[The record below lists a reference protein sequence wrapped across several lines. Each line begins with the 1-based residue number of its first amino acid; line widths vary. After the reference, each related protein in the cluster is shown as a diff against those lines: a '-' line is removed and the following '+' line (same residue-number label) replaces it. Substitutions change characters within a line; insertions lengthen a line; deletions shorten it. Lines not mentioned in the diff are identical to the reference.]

1 MRLVEQIGSGIT
13 RIRDV
18 MNDEGLTPP
27 EFNIDGMFTVTL
39 RRPFDFEKWVEKWVD
54 KLTENRIDILK
65 NIQAISKTL
74 KIIEF
79 SNKEVEETCQL
90 MLEDNRFVDLE
101 DTIQYIMA
109 KKQQCDLIL
118 SNDATFKSRDI
129 RVISSE
135 EFCLE
140 NKIELE

>member
-1 MRLVEQIGSGIT
+1 MRVFIDANIFLDRFDSSRRFHKSSILAYGHLVYNAELFTSCDIITTLYYIG
-13 RIRDV
+13 V
-18 MNDEGLTPP
+18 KVNK
-27 EFNIDGMFTVTL
+27 N
-39 RRPFDFEKWVEKWVD
+39 
-54 KLTENRIDILK
+54 DILK

>member
-1 MRLVEQIGSGIT
+1 MRVFIDANIFLDRFDSSRRFHKSSILAYGYLIYNAKLFTSCDIITTLYYIG
-13 RIRDV
+13 V
-18 MNDEGLTPP
+18 KVNK
-27 EFNIDGMFTVTL
+27 N
-39 RRPFDFEKWVEKWVD
+39 
-54 KLTENRIDILK
+54 DILK

-109 KKQQCDLIL
+109 KKQQCDLML